1 MYGFTCMRAHSAK
14 ITPATVAGSVGEP
27 ATARSA
33 LAVGAVDVESDELA
47 PYSSQGP
54 TDDGRIKPDVAAP
67 TRTRSDA
74 YSRRYTGTSAACP
87 HVAGFAALYLGH
99 LQQRNHIIPANFL
112 YHPMVFLTRH
122 MGSQSRNNSFGW
134 GHIDAGRFYEPS
146 LRGYLARRGA
156 AGSGRE
162 PALALPVGW
171 GGWTDAERLERAI
184 DAARGGDGLEIKV
197 VAGREEYRIGD
208 GLKIGVTASQ
218 DCFYLL
224 LGRDAQ
230 GQYAVIAPQ
239 DSADPRLRGGEKHV
253 FPEAGSI
260 RVTGPPGV
268 DELVLIASRR
278 RIDLNDWDSSVAIAV
293 ARASY
298 RVVR

>member
-1 MYGFTCMRAHSAK
+1 M
-14 ITPATVAGSVGEP
+14 
-27 ATARSA
+27 
-33 LAVGAVDVESDELA
+33 GAVDVESDELA
-47 PYSSQGP
+47 PYSSHGS
-54 TDDGRIKPDVAAP
+54 TDDGRIKPDVVAP

-74 YSRRYTGTSAACP
+74 YSGRYGGTSAACP

-99 LQQRNHIIPANFL
+99 LQQMNHFIPPKFL

-122 MGSQSRNNSFGW
+122 MGSQSRNNSFGR
-134 GHIDAGRFYEPS
+134 GHIDAGRFYEASSRVYP
-146 LRGYLARRGA
+146 ARRGA

-171 GGWTDAERLERAI
+171 GGWTEAARLERAI
-184 DAARGGDGLEIKV
+184 DAVRGGDGLEINV

-208 GLKIGVTASQ
+208 GLKIGVTVSR

-224 LGRDAQ
+224 LGRDAE
-230 GQYAVIAPQ
+230 GHYAVIAPQ
-239 DSADPRLRGGEKHV
+239 DGADPRLRGGEKRV
-253 FPEAGSI
+253 FPETGSI

-268 DELVLIASRR
+268 DELVLIAARR
-278 RIDLNDWDSSVAIAV
+278 RIDLNDWDSSAATAV
-293 ARASY
+293 ARVSY